1 MKLVIQISDDAAD
14 ATTTG
19 TTTDTTTEE
28 TVAAQGGSGTPDGLP
43 ELEAR
48 NGGPVP
54 EILLSMESEVAAGLR
69 SAPHLS

>member
-19 TTTDTTTEE
+19 TTTEE
-28 TVAAQGGSGTPDGLP
+28 SAAAQGGSGTPDGLP

>member
-19 TTTDTTTEE
+19 TTTEMSA
-28 TVAAQGGSGTPDGLP
+28 AAQGGSGTPDGLP

-48 NGGPVP
+48 DGGPVP